1 MIRVLAVRVLLA
13 VTPFPLANCAPRP
26 MVTVGGGT
34 GSGCGEDNPW
44 AHRVVEK
51 FLTSP
56 SVAQDRAQLGLVSPA
71 TIRVLNGERDSGIC
85 NRLRA
90 VAVGGGPFSFYA
102 SGGIYFVVGR
112 RPTSSEFTPLTLV
125 GPGFDV
131 LSALAM

>member
-1 MIRVLAVRVLLA
+1 MIRVLAVRMLLA
-13 VTPFPLANCAPRP
+13 VTLFLLANCAPRP
-26 MVTVGGGT
+26 MVTVGGGR
-34 GSGCGEDNPW
+34 GCGEDNPW

-56 SVAQDRAQLGLVSPA
+56 SLAQDRAKVGLVSPS

-90 VAVGGGPFSFYA
+90 VAVGEGPFSFYA

-112 RPTSSEFTPLTLV
+112 RPTSSEFTPLALV
-125 GPGFDV
+125 GPDFCL